1 MKAKILKLQ
10 LAFLVLFS
18 SILFSC
24 SDKDVNEIQ
33 NSAPDKPMLDI
44 TWSDIGNTVF
54 LSWSKVEDRDKDN
67 LTYEVYINNEKV
79 KVLEDKE
86 AINDDFNYFFSIREE
101 MILPMKVKVLVSD
114 GKLINES
121 DIKEVKDPIIGK
133 WILGHVTV
141 IEKGYDDAEILMPQ
155 GCEKN
160 TSREFKINGD
170 HIFNSFTLESNGDC
184 DKEVSMLQWRRIGLN
199 KYEFVSDM
207 IQEFDM
213 FFDENTMQYKV
224 ETTNELSVYF
234 FKKLKE

>member
-10 LAFLVLFS
+10 LAFLVLFG

-86 AINDDFNYFFSIREE
+86 AINGGFNYFF
-101 MILPMKVKVLVSD
+101 L
-114 GKLINES
+114 
-121 DIKEVKDPIIGK
+121 
-133 WILGHVTV
+133 
-141 IEKGYDDAEILMPQ
+141 
-155 GCEKN
+155 
-160 TSREFKINGD
+160 
-170 HIFNSFTLESNGDC
+170 
-184 DKEVSMLQWRRIGLN
+184 
-199 KYEFVSDM
+199 
-207 IQEFDM
+207 
-213 FFDENTMQYKV
+213 
-224 ETTNELSVYF
+224 
-234 FKKLKE
+234 